1 MKGDTKS
8 PLLLSKKMISKQN
21 IKNTAE
27 KFIAETPE
35 RFNNKDI
42 FIVEVKVSADNK
54 INILIDAIEGVTID
68 DCVGLSRAV
77 EKTYDREEQD
87 YELTVSSYGIDK
99 PLILKKQYQKNI
111 NKKLKIETKEGQK
124 ITGTLTQVNETSI
137 VIEETKKKKVKE
149 SNKKQLITEKYDIL
163 YENIHKAKLII
174 TF

>member
-1 MKGDTKS
+1 
-8 PLLLSKKMISKQN
+8 MISKQN

-27 KFIAETPE
+27 IFIAETPE

-42 FIVEVKVSADNK
+42 FIVDIKVSADNK

-77 EKTYDREEQD
+77 EKAYDREEQD

-111 NKKLKIETKEGQK
+111 NKKLKIETNDGIK
-124 ITGTLTQVNETSI
+124 IQGTLTQVNDTTII
-137 VIEETKKKKVKE
+137 VEETKKKKVKGA
-149 SNKKQLITEKYDIL
+149 NKKQEITEKFEIP
-163 YENIHKAKLII
+163 YENIKTAKIII